1 MKLLI
6 RLLQLSV
13 EIKIA
18 PVARSCL
25 HLRTYPEMS
34 EGRRGGAQQTLR
46 VETSLYVPGVVRAPQ
61 ALPSF
66 SAESL
71 ILT

>member
-6 RLLQLSV
+6 RVLQLSV

-34 EGRRGGAQQTLR
+34 DMVKG
-46 VETSLYVPGVVRAPQ
+46 
-61 ALPSF
+61 
-66 SAESL
+66 L
-71 ILT
+71 ILQKNITIGEK